1 MIAVAP
7 VLDRKSSKAR
17 AERAWRL
24 RCAGRTW
31 QEIADATGFKSR
43 QAALLA
49 VDRLLKRDP
58 PEDVSTQ
65 RRYTAEGYRIVQ
77 AALFESLAT
86 AKDRKDVHATV
97 AVSRALTDVMDR
109 RAKLLGLHVPVVQEV
124 NLTLQQSAS
133 AVLDRAEAEL
143 LAIAAGQPAP
153 VPVQASLPILDAE
166 VIPQ

>member
-1 MIAVAP
+1 MAP
-7 VLDRKSSKAR
+7 SGNRTATKAR

-31 QEIADATGFKSR
+31 QEIADATGFKSH
-43 QAALLA
+43 QAAIVAVNRLLA
-49 VDRLLKRDP
+49 KDP
-58 PEDVSTQ
+58 PEDVGTQ
-65 RRYTAEGYRIVQ
+65 RRYTAEGYRIVI
-77 AALFESLAT
+77 AALFELLAT
-86 AKDRKDVHATV
+86 AKDRHNVQEGVTA
-97 AVSRALTDVMDR
+97 SRALADVMDR

-153 VPVQASLPILDAE
+153 AAVQASLPILDAE
-166 VIPQ
+166 VVEP

>member
-7 VLDRKSSKAR
+7 VMDRKSSRAR

-49 VDRLLKRDP
+49 VDRLLKKDP
-58 PEDVSTQ
+58 PEDVGTQ
-65 RRYTAEGYRIVQ
+65 RKYTAEGYRIVQ

-86 AKDRKDVHATV
+86 AKDRKDVHAV
-97 AVSRALTDVMDR
+97 VSVSRAITDVMDR
-109 RAKLLGLHVPVVQEV
+109 RAKLLGLHVVVPQQLEV
-124 NLTLQQSAS
+124 NVHQSAA
-133 AVLDRAEAEL
+133 AVLDRAQQEL
-143 LAIAAGQPAP
+143 LAIAAGQQQLP
-153 VPVQASLPILDAE
+153 VLEAE
-166 VIPQ
+166 VVEVAS